1 MSAELQPVDGCAVVL
16 HLIEAARAWAR
27 TAGAVGPEGTAL
39 AAWVAA
45 LEDRYEREA
54 RGEVA
59 VGWEPRRWR
68 ELVAG
73 DRIEIGGH
81 EAVIESSF
89 THDWHVDAR
98 DEARR
103 WHPGAGNDVDGDP
116 CRTCRG
122 ACRRGRGWESPALEH
137 SVTSIR
143 LEGRRYEKTPD
154 GSYRMPSDGEV
165 ETLRGPAGQALDEV
179 NGHRSRVPGGVDPIE
194 VLGSWVADAA
204 ATLEAAG
211 LGPIEVMEVRG

>member
-1 MSAELQPVDGCAVVL
+1 MSGLQPVDGCAVVL

-27 TAGAVGPEGTAL
+27 TAGAVGPDGTAL
-39 AAWVAA
+39 AAWVAE

-73 DRIEIGGH
+73 DRVELGGV
-81 EAVIESSF
+81 EAVIASAV
-89 THDWHVDAR
+89 TQHWHVDTR
-98 DEARR
+98 EEMRR
-103 WHPGAGNDVDGDP
+103 WHPGSGNDAEEGS

-122 ACRRGRGWESPALEH
+122 ACHRGRGWESPALER
-137 SVTSIR
+137 SVTEVR
-143 LEGRRYEKTPD
+143 LEGRDRVYQ
-154 GSYRMPSDGEV
+154 MPPDGEV
-165 ETLRGPAGQALDEV
+165 ETLRGPAGRALDEV
-179 NGHRSRVPGGVDPIE
+179 NGHRSRVPGGIDPAE
-194 VLGSWVADAA
+194 VLASWVQDAA

-211 LGPIEVMEVRG
+211 LGPIEVMEVRQ

>member
-1 MSAELQPVDGCAVVL
+1 MSALQPVDGCAVVL

-39 AAWVAA
+39 AAWVAE

-73 DRIEIGGH
+73 DRVEIGGH
-81 EAVIESSF
+81 EAVIASAM
-89 THDWHVDAR
+89 TQDWHAHP
-98 DEARR
+98 EKYSY
-103 WHPGAGNDVDGDP
+103 HPGMDNDVEENP
-116 CRTCRG
+116 CRACRG
-122 ACRRGRGWESPALEH
+122 ACRETRGRKYEALEH
-137 SVTSIR
+137 SITAVR
-143 LEGRRYEKTPD
+143 LEGRDPLYQ
-154 GSYRMPSDGEV
+154 MPPDGEV
-165 ETLRGPAGQALDEV
+165 ETLRGPAGRALDEV
-179 NGHRSRVPGGVDPIE
+179 NGHRSRVPDGIDPAE
-194 VLGSWVADAA
+194 VLGSWVQDAA

-211 LGPIEVMEVRG
+211 LGPIEVLKP